1 MFKHILVALDGS
13 TCATHAFD
21 LALALAKVEGARV
34 DVCSV
39 AEPIPAAGA
48 VSRSVMEEAL
58 AEANSRAQRIVDEGV
73 AKATNA
79 GVAAKGSVSLGEP
92 GYEIVEY
99 ARKIGADSIVLGT
112 HGRTGLKRLFM
123 GSVAEGVLRTACV
136 PVVTVREEAITPP
149 LGADEP

>member
-13 TCATHAFD
+13 ACATHAFD
-21 LALALAKVEGARV
+21 LALALAKVEGARL
-34 DVCSV
+34 DVCSI

-48 VSRSVMEEAL
+48 VSRLELEEAL
-58 AEANSRAQRIVDEGV
+58 AEANGRAQLIVDEGV

-79 GVAAKGSVSLGEP
+79 GLKAKGNVSLGEP

-99 ARKIGADSIVLGT
+99 ARKIGADAIVLGT

-123 GSVAEGVLRTACV
+123 GSVAEGVLRTAPV
-136 PVVTVREEAITPP
+136 PVVTVREDAITPP
-149 LGADEP
+149 FEADNP